1 MKGGLLIAVAALALA
16 ASAAAAPSQVIRSD
30 EKLGAFAIKN
40 DGTLGG
46 AIRAL
51 GAPTSRARNQESCH
65 TRWASLG
72 VQILFYNLG
81 GQNPCSNTFGR
92 FGKATV
98 VGSGWGTSNGLKI
111 GDSLARLRQV
121 FPHSG
126 KHGDWYWLVIR
137 PSRFGYGG
145 HYAGLQAKI
154 QHNRVVAFV
163 LTYQAGGE

>member
-1 MKGGLLIAVAALALA
+1 MKGGLLVVVAALAIA
-16 ASAAAAPSQVIRSD
+16 ASAAAAPSQVIQGD
-30 EKLGAFAIKN
+30 VKLGAFAIQS
-40 DGTLGG
+40 DGSLGG

-51 GAPTSRARNQESCH
+51 GAPTSRSRHAAGCKM
-65 TRWASLG
+65 RWASLG

-81 GQNPCSNTFGR
+81 GQDPCSNAFGR

-98 VGSGWGTSNGLKI
+98 VGSGWRTSNGLRI

-137 PSRFGYGG
+137 PSRFGYSG

-154 QHNRVVAFV
+154 SSGRVVAFV
-163 LTYQAGGE
+163 VTYQAGGE

>member
-1 MKGGLLIAVAALALA
+1 MKGGLLVVVAALAIA
-16 ASAAAAPSQVIRSD
+16 APAAAAPAQVIRSD
-30 EKLGAFAIKN
+30 ENVGAFAVKS

-51 GAPTSRARNQESCH
+51 GAPTSRVRNRESCH

-81 GQNPCSNTFGR
+81 GQDPCSNTFGR
-92 FGKATV
+92 FAQATI
-98 VGSGWGTSNGLKI
+98 VGTGWRTSNGLEI
-111 GDSLARLRQV
+111 GDSLTRLRQV

-137 PSRFGYGG
+137 PDQFGYGG
-145 HYAGLQAKI
+145 RYGALRAKI
-154 QHNRVVAFV
+154 QHGRVVAFV
-163 LTYQAGGE
+163 VRYQAGGE